1 MKSSCSRPRSK
12 GLRSEQGSEVAEA
25 AVVLPILFFVL
36 ISIYWF
42 GAAFNT
48 YGAINHAAREGA
60 RTAAV
65 PTCAS
70 CPTAGSLAGTGLP
83 SDTTVGI
90 VISDAMVAA
99 HLDPTQAQPLIPS
112 PTPVFCTGAQ
122 PAGCTTAPGGGA
134 SGSGFYIC
142 RNVVLNQN
150 SSPPQPQTC
159 GTIVSFQYPFQ
170 MNLPFSSLSNQPI
183 MLNGV
188 AEVQGA
194 EQ

>member
-1 MKSSCSRPRSK
+1 MKSSCSRPQSK

-65 PTCAS
+65 PACGSCTPG
-70 CPTAGSLAGTGLP
+70 CPTWMGSNLP
-83 SDTTVGI
+83 CDTSV
-90 VISDAMVAA
+90 VDAVNDALLAA
-99 HLDPTQAQPLIPS
+99 HLDPTQAQPLVLS
-112 PTPVFCTGAQ
+112 PAPVACPGVQ
-122 PAGCTTAPGGGA
+122 PPGLCATASGGG
-134 SGSGFYIC
+134 FTIC
-142 RNVVLNQN
+142 RNVVLNLSN
-150 SSPPQPQTC
+150 TAPQAC
-159 GTIVSFQYPFQ
+159 GIIVSFQYPYQ

-183 MLNGV
+183 LLKGV

>member
-1 MKSSCSRPRSK
+1 MKSSCSRPQSK

-65 PTCAS
+65 PACAS
-70 CPTAGSLAGTGLP
+70 CSGCTWPGSNLP
-83 SDTTVGI
+83 C
-90 VISDAMVAA
+90 DASVVDAVNDALIAA
-99 HLDPTQAQPLIPS
+99 HLDPTQAQPLVPN
-112 PTPVFCTGAQ
+112 PAPVPCPGVQ
-122 PAGCTTAPGGGA
+122 PLGLCAKASGGA
-134 SGSGFYIC
+134 FTIC
-142 RNVVLNQN
+142 RNMVLNQG
-150 SSPPQPQTC
+150 STAPQAC
-159 GTIVSFQYPFQ
+159 GIIVSFQYPFQ

-183 MLNGV
+183 LLSGV